1 MHTVEASSYLDITGC
16 LPTGTLTR
24 DFKHLAVDM
33 YKTHDQVENDEGEM
47 VEGPLKLRV
56 DCHFGKR
63 KRLAAIRTCTS
74 HVQVRLQADMHCD
87 IGVSTEQPSRSRS
100 RSSSSSSVSISNSK
114 VSRSIH

>member
-1 MHTVEASSYLDITGC
+1 
-16 LPTGTLTR
+16 
-24 DFKHLAVDM
+24 
-33 YKTHDQVENDEGEM
+33 
-47 VEGPLKLRV
+47 
-56 DCHFGKR
+56 
-63 KRLAAIRTCTS
+63 LAAIRTCTS

>member
-1 MHTVEASSYLDITGC
+1 VEASSYLNITGC